1 MKITRSLLKDIIKEE
16 IQKEL
21 SEQDMTSMAG
31 GQRSFDP
38 GMSMARQTPASP
50 EDLAVGKVDVV
61 GEPMKIKGMPVRAET
76 MMMQAMLNLALDSMG
91 NPLPLLKIDG
101 KSGPKT
107 RRAAR
112 LVRKKLKRGETLMS
126 GLTRLT
132 GLGREELKDTAQ
144 EYIALEA
151 GGDTMMDIAG
161 AVKDLK
167 LDPKGLAARL
177 ASKE

>member
-1 MKITRSLLKDIIKEE
+1 
-16 IQKEL
+16 
-21 SEQDMTSMAG
+21 
-31 GQRSFDP
+31 
-38 GMSMARQTPASP
+38 
-50 EDLAVGKVDVV
+50 
-61 GEPMKIKGMPVRAET
+61 MKIKGMPVRAET